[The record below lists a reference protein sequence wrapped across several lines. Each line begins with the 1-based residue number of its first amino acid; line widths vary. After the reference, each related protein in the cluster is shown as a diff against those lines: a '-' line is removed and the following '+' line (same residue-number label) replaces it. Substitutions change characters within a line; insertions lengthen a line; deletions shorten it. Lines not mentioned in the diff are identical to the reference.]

1 MQKFVCNVTIDLKIM
16 AAFLMTLLIGD
27 LWGQHYPQVYFW
39 ALIALF
45 SVGMALYLA
54 TDPKD
59 IAYFV
64 IGVIAMIIV
73 GTALAVLIPWK
84 VEVLR
89 PLVMVMCLAPIY
101 CPLWRQFVKICQK
114 RYKKDQELNRH

>member
-16 AAFLMTLLIGD
+16 AAFLMTLLIGE
-27 LWGQHYPQVYFW
+27 LWGQHYPQVYLW
-39 ALIALF
+39 TLIALF
-45 SVGMALYLA
+45 SVGMVLYLA

-64 IGVIAMIIV
+64 MGVIAMIIV

-84 VEVLR
+84 VETLR
-89 PLVMVMCLAPIY
+89 PLVMAMCIAPIY
-101 CPLWRQFVKICQK
+101 CHLWRQFVKICQK

>member
-16 AAFLMTLLIGD
+16 AAFLMTLLIGE
-27 LWGQHYPQVYFW
+27 LWGQHYPQV
-39 ALIALF
+39 IALF
-45 SVGMALYLA
+45 SVGMVLYLA

-84 VEVLR
+84 VEMLR
-89 PLVMVMCLAPIY
+89 PLVMAMCLAPIY
-101 CPLWRQFVKICQK
+101 CPLWRQFAKICQK